1 MHIKPPP
8 MGILLFRRFR
18 FYRMGGSVMSEKM
31 TAEQLKQV
39 GENCSQYQAE
49 RRGTQATMGVS
60 GQSEVS
66 CTTCK
71 NWSGKKCV
79 IDAFDNVAV
88 NLGILPE
95 ED

>member
-1 MHIKPPP
+1 

-18 FYRMGGSVMSEKM
+18 FSRMGGNGMSEKM
-31 TAEQLKQV
+31 TAEELRQV
-39 GENCSQYQAE
+39 GENCSRYQAE
-49 RRGTQATMGVS
+49 IRGTQATMS
-60 GQSEVS
+60 ASDESEVS
-66 CTTCK
+66 CTTCRH
-71 NWSGKKCV
+71 WSGKRCV